1 MMLIALH
8 VITLLFAIIGV
19 TAICSHLP
27 NWFKVNQ
34 CVMLVLAAVT
44 CALLTLGYMDLI
56 LTPLIIE

>member
-1 MMLIALH
+1 MLIALH

-19 TAICSHLP
+19 
-27 NWFKVNQ
+27 
-34 CVMLVLAAVT
+34 AAVA